1 MQGGDAVGLQPPP
14 GPITGLDEIRD
25 LLGRVAGRD
34 PEAMPELR
42 AVLDRRPELWRRLGD
57 LAAHVELAWVGEVAG
72 PNVALAEMLT
82 RKVAELKRELGGP
95 TPSTLERLLI
105 DRVAACW
112 LQVHHADLAAAR
124 PQDETAEGRERLR
137 KRQDAAERRYAGA
150 VEALARVRRLLPG
163 GEMPSPGWGEPS
175 AESGMAEGEPVDVV
189 PFAPAPGGRES
200 PDRAAPAGGGWTR
213 GRARRAGDLGRA

>member
-1 MQGGDAVGLQPPP
+1 MGPQQPP
-14 GPITGLDEIRD
+14 GPIADLDEIRD
-25 LLGRVAGRD
+25 LLGRAAGRD

-42 AVLDRRPELWRRLGD
+42 AVLDRRPELWRKLGD

-112 LQVHHADLAAAR
+112 LQIHHADLAAAR
-124 PQDETAEGRERLR
+124 PVDATAEGRERLR
-137 KRQDAAERRYAGA
+137 KRQEAAERRYAGA
-150 VEALARVRRLLPG
+150 IEALARVRRLLPA
-163 GEMPSPGWGEPS
+163 GEMPNPGSGDPRSEPD
-175 AESGMAEGEPVDVV
+175 AIEGEPVDVV
-189 PFAPAPGGRES
+189 PFEPASGSRRS
-200 PDRAAPAGGGWTR
+200 TDRPNTTGDSRPRR
-213 GRARRAGDLGRA
+213 GARGT